1 MTAIFDFSKT
11 IQSFIN
17 EQKYEDAIQF
27 YKDNYK
33 DFSIEEIAKNE
44 YVVSDVMRCLR
55 KLNKSPDVKKYL
67 DSLGIIID
75 VNTPTRIL
83 NTYGWSLYD
92 RLKNDTNIKIIDN
105 EENDY
110 LTMLEEE
117 SVDEIKKL
125 FENDPLNEEIK
136 KFLPLLEFDSKYSP
150 FSKLFSLV
158 LKKEK
163 TKPNPNWGFISELLD
178 QISVEDLSENCET
191 FEAVVKGRNRTIEL
205 ASDKEYWYAYK
216 TKALLKLGDFQGCFS
231 LSQQGLNAI
240 ERFHYNNNLW
250 FARRIALCKKEL
262 GDVDH
267 AIEELQA
274 ILKKRNEWFIQSEL
288 GDLFYIKENYSEA
301 LKYNAMAALNFG
313 DIDFKVGLFMQMGR
327 VEEKLEKSERAYE
340 HYLLVQLLKNENGW
354 KITQELSD
362 LLERVQ
368 GDYNSEFIES
378 KTLVN
383 YLKPYWKSL
392 LPEEVELA
400 NKSSKNLK
408 GKISTLRKDKGF
420 GFIRGDN
427 KNEYYFKTYD
437 LKMPEKL
444 VETGLKVIFDLKPP
458 RNENQKAQAYNI
470 RSLK

>member
-11 IQSFIN
+11 IQSFIK
-17 EQKYEDAIQF
+17 EQKYEDAVQF

-33 DFSIEEIAKNE
+33 NFSIEEIAQNE
-44 YVVSDVMRCLR
+44 YVVSDIMRCLR
-55 KLNKSPDVKKYL
+55 KLNKSSDVKKYL
-67 DSLGIIID
+67 DSLGIKID

-92 RLKNDTNIKIIDN
+92 RLKNDSTIEIIDN

-110 LTMLEEE
+110 LTMLQEE
-117 SVDEIKKL
+117 SIDEIKNL
-125 FENDPLNEEIK
+125 FENDPLNEEVK
-136 KFLPLLEFDSKYSP
+136 KFLPLLDFDSKYSP

-163 TKPNPNWGFISELLD
+163 TKQNPNWGFISELLD
-178 QISVEDLSENCET
+178 QIPVENLSKKCET

-205 ASDKEYWYAYK
+205 ASDKEAWYAYK
-216 TKALLKLGDFQGCFS
+216 TKALLKLGDFEGCFS
-231 LSQQGLNAI
+231 FAQNALNEI

-267 AIEELQA
+267 AIEELEA

-288 GDLFYIKENYSEA
+288 GDLFYVKGDYSEA
-301 LKYNAMAALNFG
+301 LRYNAMAALNFG
-313 DIDFKVGLFMQMGR
+313 DIDFKVGLFLQMGR
-327 VEEKLEKSERAYE
+327 VEEKLEKFERAYD
-340 HYLLVQLLKNENGW
+340 HYLLVKLLRSENGW
-354 KITQELSD
+354 KISQELSD
-362 LLERVQ
+362 LLEKTK

-392 LPEEVELA
+392 LPEEVELKQIS
-400 NKSSKNLK
+400 NKNQI

-420 GFIRGDN
+420 GFIRGED
-427 KNEYYFKTYD
+427 KKDYYFKIYE
-437 LKMPEKL
+437 LKMPENL
-444 VETGLKVIFDLKPP
+444 QENGLNVVFDSKPP
-458 RNENQKAQAYNI
+458 KMEGQKAFAYNI